1 MQATPLGGLPTLRG
15 LCASFLF
22 HSKAELLHPMP
33 RAYVDDAFNWQHA
46 AFAIFKRSVHSGFSH
61 LAPKGEVFGY
71 KKSS

>member
-1 MQATPLGGLPTLRG
+1 
-15 LCASFLF
+15 
-22 HSKAELLHPMP
+22 MP

-71 KKSS
+71 NRDLKPALTWSAVQQNLRDRA